1 MSEFETGSSTTPPA
15 LLVNMSEE
23 TSRGGGGGK
32 VPPSLF
38 SSQQTHLSRKVSD
51 AALYGFNRPQ
61 EIEEMKPEREP
72 LQIYDESIPAGE
84 ERVVFLHPVTTLTSI
99 IYLLDI

>member
-84 ERVVFLHPVTTLTSI
+84 ERVVILHPVTTLTSI
-99 IYLLDI
+99 IYPLDI